1 MVHTDAG
8 ARRKVFQVSVL
19 QKRLAYSTNLLW
31 SVTDPP
37 EARMRVLVEMQP
49 EGKATVWVASS
60 DARTGA
66 SVLPKKRW
74 AEPIL
79 GSHLT
84 VEDLVEEYFT
94 WPKQS
99 LLREEN
105 LGGRACYVLR
115 SDSDAEHP
123 STYESVLAWIDRAT
137 FLPLQVQKIPPGSG
151 PRKEVVCS
159 GLRLSGGHWVTSS
172 AKFQIKGTPGS
183 TRIVFTG
190 GTQNARIQ
198 DREVDPKV
206 ALGASALGH

>member
-8 ARRKVFQVSVL
+8 GRRKVFQISVL
-19 QKRLAYSTNLLW
+19 QKRLAHGTNLLW

-37 EARMRVLVEMQP
+37 EARMRVLVEMHP

-60 DARTGA
+60 DARAGA
-66 SVLPKKRW
+66 SVLPRKRW

-79 GSHLT
+79 GSHLM

-99 LLREEN
+99 LLREED
-105 LGGRACYVLR
+105 LDGRACYVLR

-123 STYESVLAWIDRAT
+123 SNYQSVLAWIDRAA
-137 FLPLQVQKIPPGSG
+137 FLPLQVQKIPAGSG
-151 PRKEVVCS
+151 PKKEIVCG
-159 GLRLSGGHWVTSS
+159 GLRLSGGNWVTSS
-172 AKFQIKGTPGS
+172 AKFQIVGMPGS

-198 DREVDPKV
+198 DGEVDPKV
-206 ALGASALGH
+206 ALGASASGR